1 MYRTAL
7 YNSCITICFF
17 RAVFAWFDIKLCKE
31 SLRPVCQAVCGFV
44 SFIKIGQKKTSVI
57 NSPLFYRLNYARIT
71 GHILYPNSA
80 QVKDFLNILQR
91 KCMYPKNLP
100 FGPCCSCL
108 WLHFLV
114 QSQG

>member
-17 RAVFAWFDIKLCKE
+17 LAVFAWFDIKLCKE
-31 SLRPVCQAVCGFV
+31 SLHPVCQAVCGFV

-71 GHILYPNSA
+71 RHIITIKSA
-80 QVKDFLNILQR
+80 QVKDFVKILQGFFIYR
-91 KCMYPKNLP
+91 KNLP
-100 FGPCCSCL
+100 FGVN
-108 WLHFLV
+108 LV
-114 QSQG
+114 KV